1 MPSYPPVVCVVEDDP
16 AVRNALK
23 FFLEVEGLAVR
34 TYVGAARLLDDSEL
48 PSCRCLVVDYRMP
61 VMDGLEL
68 VMALRARAI
77 TAAVIMMTGRVTRDL
92 RIRAEKLGIRRVIE
106 KPLPDGDLLKAI
118 RTAIDDAQSPSG

>member
-1 MPSYPPVVCVVEDDP
+1 VCVVEDDA

-34 TYVGAARLLDDSEL
+34 TYDGAARLLDDSEL

-77 TAAVIMMTGRVTRDL
+77 TAPVIMMTGRVTRDL
-92 RIRAEKLGIRRVIE
+92 RIRAGKLGVRRVIE
-106 KPLPDGDLLKAI
+106 KPLPDGDLLEAI